1 MTVEINNNTVM
12 QRPKQEPPQNR
23 YKKLASC
30 EPTPQVLNNLH
41 QALPNLNHAPTL
53 QLLGFEISIKLF

>member
-1 MTVEINNNTVM
+1 M